1 MWLWPSHDK
10 CFDWYINCY
19 IMVHTESGKPGIVS
33 EFSIIL
39 IQVKETNIFI
49 ISFSLTN
56 SMAVWKVVALIV
68 VS

>member
-1 MWLWPSHDK
+1 
-10 CFDWYINCY
+10 
-19 IMVHTESGKPGIVS
+19 MVHTESGKPGIVS